1 MDRDMNI
8 EVGVDVK
15 GKDRLQDLADILRE
29 LQDKVTIRDNRT
41 VNVYL
46 STNTFFEERDDQ

>member
-1 MDRDMNI
+1 MDRDMKI

-29 LQDKVTIRDNRT
+29 RQEKGTIRDTRT
-41 VNVYL
+41 VNVSL
-46 STNTFFEERDDQ
+46 STNTCFEERDDQ